1 LACSYRLNQT
11 RVARA
16 KTDGLFSLVYNLVNT
31 TKHSMYT
38 KFYIDI
44 RRIEM
49 KRITLYIDGRPTMD
63 VDIEPGNGALKS
75 LLLYLV
81 KYLFG
86 VLDIR
91 STYLKKSNLDLSYSH
106 MDICFKRQ

>member
-1 LACSYRLNQT
+1 
-11 RVARA
+11 
-16 KTDGLFSLVYNLVNT
+16 
-31 TKHSMYT
+31 
-38 KFYIDI
+38 
-44 RRIEM
+44 
-49 KRITLYIDGRPTMD
+49 MD